1 MSSVIVEVV
10 EIEEIRPH
18 PNADRLFLAQIRGW
32 QTVIR
37 KLEDGSPEFRKGE
50 RVVYI
55 PPDST
60 LPRDLATRL
69 GVVNYLSERTNAAGD
84 KDLVVRRVRLRGE
97 PSYGFAIK
105 PDDANWPVGMD
116 VKEHYGVGK
125 FMPPVKFDA
134 GDSERAH
141 PLFERYTDIENLR
154 NFPAIIAEGEE
165 VVITEKIHGT
175 NARIGV
181 IEGVFLAGSHGLQ
194 RKRPEPDKLAT
205 SLYWFPSTLPAVMSL
220 LNSLKDQRKQ
230 VILYGEVYGSR
241 VQKLH
246 YGKKAGLGFAAFDL
260 LLDGRYVEYDEFR
273 GLCDQ
278 HGVETVPLLG
288 RGPYSPELVRSLSGG
303 RTTLLDTHIREGVVV
318 KPTKERFDPL
328 IGRVILKY
336 LSDDYLLDEKLSAAD
351 TTDL

>member
-69 GVVNYLSERTNAAGD
+69 GVVNYLSEKVNAAGD
-84 KDLVVRRVRLRGE
+84 KELVVRRVRLRGE
-97 PSYGFAIK
+97 PSYGFTIR
-105 PDDANWPVGMD
+105 PDDANWPVGTD

-134 GDSERAH
+134 GDTERAH

-154 NFPAIIAEGEE
+154 NFPAVIAEGEE

-175 NARIGV
+175 NTRIGA
-181 IEGVFLAGSHGLQ
+181 IEGVLLAGSHGLQ

-205 SLYWFPSTLPAVMSL
+205 SLYWFPSTLTTVMSL
-220 LNSLKDQRKQ
+220 LNSLKDRRKQ

-260 LLDGRYVEYDEFR
+260 LVDGRYVDHDEFK

-278 HGVETVPLLG
+278 HGVETVPVLG
-288 RGPYSPELVRSLSGG
+288 RGPYSLELVRSLSRG
-303 RTTLLDTHIREGVVV
+303 RTTLPDTHIREGVVV
-318 KPTKERFDPL
+318 KPTKERFDPV

-336 LSDDYLLDEKLSAAD
+336 LSDDYLLDEKLSAVDA
-351 TTDL
+351 TDL